1 MLISVEVQSPFGLTV
16 YKDKIYWTD
25 RREKGLYSADKTN
38 GSHIEVLK
46 TNYADIWDV
55 RMFHKNRPEGN
66 AQFVLNICPLPPKVE

>member
-1 MLISVEVQSPFGLTV
+1 M
-16 YKDKIYWTD
+16 YWTD

-55 RMFHKNRPEGN
+55 MMFHKNRPEGN
-66 AQFVLNICPLPPKVE
+66 AQFVLN